1 MIKGCQREM
10 IVVQTQESPVFESAY
25 FILRRKPAVQEHTD
39 MVTEAN
45 RLIAQGSGEASR
57 HKKRCLGRWWLFG
70 LGFLSGSVLWLL
82 LWALL

>member
-25 FILRRKPAVQEHTD
+25 IILRRKPAVQEHTD

>member
-25 FILRRKPAVQEHTD
+25 FILRRRPVVQGHTD

-45 RLIAQGSGEASR
+45 RLIAQEGGEVSDR
-57 HKKRCLGRWWLFG
+57 KKRRLGRWWLFG
-70 LGFLSGSVLWLL
+70 RGFLSGSVFGLL